1 MNSQTIARPEPRLEV
16 RDLRWRQLWAGARLL
31 GQAYEDGALWAA
43 AGSLPRWQRRSALT
57 ALYLAELVIAQLMSS
72 GITLAAYRADR
83 LDGILVL
90 YGDERTTPWWGWAL
104 RSVACLLAGP
114 RAVVHAVR
122 ISNALDRM
130 RPSRPHVWF
139 AVLGRRVDSVGVG
152 YVLIRAGQA
161 RADALGLPGYL
172 ETSAGPEQ
180 VQINE
185 MLGWTSV
192 DEYVLSTGSVIKTM
206 WRDRT
211 APS

>member
-1 MNSQTIARPEPRLEV
+1 M
-16 RDLRWRQLWAGARLL
+16 WAGARLL
-31 GQAYEDGALWAA
+31 ARAYEDGAIWAA
-43 AGSLPRWQRRSALT
+43 AGSLPRWRRNAALT

-72 GITLAAYRADR
+72 GITLAAYRGDR

-104 RSVACLLAGP
+104 RAGACLLAGP
-114 RAVVHAVR
+114 RAVAHAVR
-122 ISNALDRM
+122 ISNALDRL
-130 RPSRPHVWF
+130 RPRSPHVWF
-139 AVLGRRVDSVGVG
+139 AVLGRRTDSVGVG

-161 RADALGLPGYL
+161 RAEALGLPGYL

-192 DEYVLSTGSVIKTM
+192 DEYVLSTGSRIRTM
-206 WRDRT
+206 WRD
-211 APS
+211 APARS